1 MFFYLPALFKTV
13 KFLNKY
19 GLKNKVHGL
28 MGGDFFDKFFKQK
41 NNFPEMLSWFDWQ
54 LFLYF
59 KLYPEITCLPD
70 QPDVDLHQADS
81 KKHIRDIFDCFYL
94 IAKKHGNFDFAVDF
108 ERFMELDCLQIAFY
122 FERIQDAFYD
132 EEAFFIPEID
142 WNNTDK
148 DHLNF
153 VNLPEK
159 KRDASAEEI
168 SKFITTLVFKSGLLI
183 YPDPRFF
190 YISTNDEFVVTK
202 VPILL
207 VLSNTER
214 QLICT
219 LYPHFPTTKPL
230 KIANILFDEINLE
243 RGTVL
248 NTLVSHHAELTPRQ
262 RFIFHCF
269 DLMFPDAEMM
279 KEYSYQV
286 YKDRDV
292 AKELT
297 TVLAPSETFKRS
309 WETMGKKPISFVE
322 DLSQVSVVLSRRE
335 YAERFRPHKIRGLG
349 PVLLIFVLITVMM
362 LFSKRYVP

>member
-1 MFFYLPALFKTV
+1 MFYPVHLFNAV
-13 KFLNKY
+13 RFLNKY
-19 GLKNKVHGL
+19 GLKSRVRGL
-28 MGGDFFDKFFKQK
+28 KLGDFFNRFFKENK
-41 NNFPEMLSWFDWQ
+41 NIPEKLSWFDWQ

-59 KLYPEITCLPD
+59 KLFPEIVYLPD
-70 QPDVDLHQADS
+70 QPDVDIYQADS
-81 KKHIRDIFDCFYL
+81 KKHIRQIFDYFYP
-94 IAKKHGNFDFAVDF
+94 IAKKNGNFDFAVNF
-108 ERFMELDCLQIAFY
+108 ERFMELDCLQIAFN

-142 WNNTDK
+142 WQNTDK

-153 VNLPEK
+153 VKLPEK
-159 KRDASAEEI
+159 KRDATPEEI
-168 SKFITTLVFKSGLLI
+168 SKFVTTLVFKSGLLI
-183 YPDPRFF
+183 YPDSRFF
-190 YISTNDEFVVTK
+190 YISTANEFVVAK

-207 VLSNTER
+207 ILSNTER

-230 KIANILFDEINLE
+230 KVANILFDEIELE
-243 RGTVL
+243 RGNVL
-248 NTLVSHHAELTPRQ
+248 HTLVRNHADLTTRQ

-269 DLMFPDAEMM
+269 DLVFPDAQAM
-279 KEYSYQV
+279 KDYSYQV

-309 WETMGKKPISFVE
+309 WETMGKKPIGFVE

-335 YAERFRPHKIRGLG
+335 YAEYYRPHKIRGLG
-349 PVLLIFVLITVMM
+349 PVLLIFILITVMM